1 MPEPYLNREL
11 DERFV
16 DIANSLSRIEIQTTT
31 TNGRVNKLE
40 NWRWFITGG
49 ISVLTMIMLPL
60 LGWALYVLSNINSQV
75 AQGVNQSLSSYNV
88 QVK

>member
-49 ISVLTMIMLPL
+49 ISVITIIVVPL
-60 LGWALYVLSNINSQV
+60 LGWALYVLSNINSQIT
-75 AQGVNQSLSSYNV
+75 QGVNQSLSAYNV
-88 QVK
+88 EVK

>member
-11 DERFV
+11 DEKFV
-16 DIANSLSRIEIQTTT
+16 DIANALSRIEIQTTT

-49 ISVLTMIMLPL
+49 ISVITVIVVPL
-60 LGWALYVLSNINSQV
+60 LAWALYVLSTINTQI
-75 AQGVNQSLSSYNV
+75 AQGVNQSLSAYNV